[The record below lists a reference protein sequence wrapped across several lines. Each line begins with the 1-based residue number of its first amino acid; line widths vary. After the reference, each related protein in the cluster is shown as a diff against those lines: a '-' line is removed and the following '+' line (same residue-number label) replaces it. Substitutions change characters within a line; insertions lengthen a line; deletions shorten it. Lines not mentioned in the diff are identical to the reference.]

1 MVIVKSSS
9 ALNSINFQNP
19 FAFVP
24 TMGNLHEGHL
34 SLIKFAKENYS
45 EVITSIFVNPLQFG
59 KNEDFANYP
68 KTLDKDIELLEDL
81 ECNYLFL
88 PEPNFAENL
97 EVINPNFSDVLC
109 GLSRPTHFHGVL
121 TIIDKFLRL
130 IKPNACLFGLKD
142 YQQQLIIRDYVH
154 RKKLRTDI
162 VSLPIVRES
171 SGLAMSSRNNYLSK
185 DDREYCGKIYSCIQN
200 LAESLKTSTVKI
212 VIEKA
217 TDFLENAGFEIDYLE
232 VVDANNLSP
241 ITKKTNKIL
250 IAVAI
255 IYKKVRLID
264 NIVVSL

>member
-1 MVIVKSSS
+1 MEIIKSSS
-9 ALNSINFQNP
+9 ALSSINFQNP

-45 EVITSIFVNPLQFG
+45 EVIVSIFVNPLQFG
-59 KNEDFANYP
+59 KNEDFSSYP
-68 KTLDKDIELLEDL
+68 KTLDQDIELLEDL

-97 EVINPNFSDVLC
+97 EVINPNFSEVLC
-109 GLSRPTHFHGVL
+109 GLSRPTHFQGVL

-154 RKKLRTDI
+154 RKKLKTEI
-162 VSLPIVRES
+162 ISLPVVREN

-185 DDREYCGKIYSCIQN
+185 DDREYCGKIYSCIKN
-200 LAESLKTSTVKI
+200 IAESLKASSVKI

-232 VVDANNLSP
+232 ILDADNLLEISQR
-241 ITKKTNKIL
+241 TNKIL
-250 IAVAI
+250 IAAAVN
-255 IYKKVRLID
+255 YKKVRLID
-264 NIVVSL
+264 NILVSL

>member
-1 MVIVKSSS
+1 MELIKSSS

-45 EVITSIFVNPLQFG
+45 EVIASIFVNPLQFG
-59 KNEDFANYP
+59 KNEDFASYP

-88 PEPNFAENL
+88 PEPNFAEDL

-121 TIIDKFLRL
+121 TIIDKFLRV

-142 YQQQLIIRDYVH
+142 YQQQLIIRDYVE
-154 RKKLRTDI
+154 KKNIKTDI
-162 VSLPIVRES
+162 ISLPIVREN

-185 DDREYCGKIYSCIQN
+185 DDREYCGKIYFCIRN
-200 LAESLKTSTVKI
+200 MAESLKTSSVKI
-212 VIEKA
+212 ATEQA
-217 TDFLENAGFEIDYLE
+217 TDFLQNAGFEMDYLE
-232 VVDANNLSP
+232 ILDADNLSK
-241 ITKKTNKIL
+241 ISDRTNKVL
-250 IAVAI
+250 IAVAVS
-255 IYKKVRLID
+255 YKKVRLID
-264 NIVVSL
+264 NIIVSL

>member
-1 MVIVKSSS
+1 MEVIKSSS
-9 ALNSINFQNP
+9 VLSSINFQNP

-45 EVITSIFVNPLQFG
+45 EVIVSIFVNPLQFG
-59 KNEDFANYP
+59 KNEDFSSYP
-68 KTLDKDIELLEDL
+68 KTLDQDIELLEDL

-97 EVINPNFSDVLC
+97 EVINPNFSEVLC
-109 GLSRPTHFHGVL
+109 GLSRPTHFQGVL

-154 RKKLRTDI
+154 RKKLKTEI
-162 VSLPIVRES
+162 ISLPIVREN

-185 DDREYCGKIYSCIQN
+185 DDREYCGKIYSCIKN
-200 LAESLKTSTVKI
+200 IAESLKASSVKI

-232 VVDANNLSP
+232 ILDADNLLEISQR
-241 ITKKTNKIL
+241 TNKIL
-250 IAVAI
+250 IAAAVN
-255 IYKKVRLID
+255 YKKVRLID
-264 NIVVSL
+264 NILVSL